1 MTNKN
6 KKNGKGVQ
14 EPEAIEN
21 NENNENNDD
30 TTLVTFT
37 NSRVF
42 LIPKSNGFV
51 RIMDSLRLDEQT
63 GDKVYELYHVLTD
76 SPKGA
81 AVNDTVKK
89 LATKHKVSRL
99 TDVLMVPEYL
109 IWGEID
115 SGIEFEKID
124 IRRSQIEISVR
135 DRVELEFI
143 FNFVSD

>member
-1 MTNKN
+1 MTD
-6 KKNGKGVQ
+6 KKKQNDNGAQ

-21 NENNENNDD
+21 NESDN
-30 TTLVTFT
+30 LVTFT
-37 NSRVF
+37 NSQVF
-42 LIPKSNGFV
+42 LVPKSNGFV
-51 RIMDSLRLDEQT
+51 RIMDSLKLDEQT
-63 GDKVYELYHVLTD
+63 GDKIYELYHVLTD

-89 LATKHKVSRL
+89 LATKYKATKL

-109 IWGEID
+109 TWGAVD

-143 FNFVSD
+143 FNFVSDEGK